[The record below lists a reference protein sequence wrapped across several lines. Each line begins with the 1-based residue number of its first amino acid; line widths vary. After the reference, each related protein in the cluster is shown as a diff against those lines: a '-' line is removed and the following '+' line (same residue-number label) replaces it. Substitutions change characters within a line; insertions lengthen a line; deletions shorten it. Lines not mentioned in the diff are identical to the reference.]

1 MAHVHDFK
9 ENVEPNLTLAS
20 HKENYDDPK
29 FMQPWTTKDFD
40 FGRPLGKGKFGSV
53 YLAREKRS
61 KHQAIVA
68 IKILFKSQLQKA
80 GVEHQFRRELEIQ
93 SHLKHP
99 NILRMYGWFHDENR
113 IYLILEFACYGEL
126 YKKLR
131 KAGRFDERTA
141 STYMLQIAEAL
152 IYLHKKQ
159 VIHRDIKPENLLLGA
174 FGEIKIADFGWSV
187 HAPSLRRQTLCGTLD
202 YLPPEMVENKRHDE
216 RVDHWCIGVLCYE
229 LLVGKPPFES
239 QTSNETYKKIV
250 SCQIRYPDYVT
261 TLARDLITKLL
272 QKTPSERISLV
283 DVTRHPWIEANAD
296 KNKEYEKY
304 WKENN

>member
-1 MAHVHDFK
+1 MDSAIAFHTDDNQV
-9 ENVEPNLTLAS
+9 VA
-20 HKENYDDPK
+20 ENYDDTK
-29 FMQPWTTKDFD
+29 FDKPWTTKDFD

-61 KHQAIVA
+61 HHKAIVA

-99 NILRMYGWFHDENR
+99 NILRMYGWFHDDSR
-113 IYLILEFACYGEL
+113 IYIILEYACFGEL

-131 KAGRFDERTA
+131 KAGRLDDRTTA
-141 STYMLQIAEAL
+141 TYMYQIADAL
-152 IYLHKKQ
+152 TYLHAKQ

-174 FGEIKIADFGWSV
+174 FGEIKLADFGWSV
-187 HAPSLRRQTLCGTLD
+187 HAPSLRRQTMCGTLD
-202 YLPPEMVENKRHDE
+202 YLPPEMVENKKHDE

-239 QTSNETYKKIV
+239 QTSQETYKKIV
-250 SCQIRYPDYVT
+250 SCYCKFPDHVCQE
-261 TLARDLITKLL
+261 ARDLIVQLL
-272 QKTPSERISLV
+272 QKNPAERISLK
-283 DVTRHPWIEANAD
+283 DVRTHPWVVKYAE
-296 KNKEYEKY
+296 KNEEYMRY
-304 WKENN
+304 WKEKN